1 MIRRVGEGRMCNDP
15 ETAGMTEPDPI
26 TRWQRARAL
35 FERCVEL
42 DSAARAA
49 VLDAACADDPDLR
62 REVESLLAADLAAE
76 HEPTVPGLGA
86 SADLVDAL
94 LADSDDVD
102 ERRWL
107 GVRIGA
113 FKIERV
119 LGRGGMGAVFLANR
133 VDGEYAQ
140 QVAIKLIRQGY
151 GASSLHAR
159 LRSERQI
166 LASLAHPRIARL
178 LDGGVAVD
186 GTPYIVMEFVDGANL
201 LEYCQREHLG
211 TPARLALFLSLLDA
225 VEYAHQRL
233 VVHRDIKP
241 SNILVD
247 REGRAKLLDFGVAKL
262 LVSDATST
270 ASVGAAP
277 FTPAY
282 AAPEQI
288 RGETVTTA
296 IDIYA
301 LGLVLYEVLTGARP
315 YRVDESSPR
324 AYEIAVLEQTPTRP
338 SDAVRADRDID
349 VASVR
354 NALRGD
360 LDAIVLKALRK
371 EPTQRYAS
379 VAEFAADIRS
389 HLEQRPV
396 AARQG
401 NFRYIAGRFLRRHAF
416 AMTLGTLALT
426 GVIAAAVVAE
436 VQRRDAVAA
445 RLRAESEATRANEV
459 TDFMVNVFGNAEPD
473 PITGAEVT
481 AIGLLTAA
489 RDQIRNEVVEP
500 ATRAALLL
508 AIARAIFTVHG
519 GHDFSGI
526 TEEAVR
532 LRRELGNALELSM
545 ALRTHVNALIRL
557 DHTAAA
563 HAALDEAEQA
573 LLGLG
578 SEADR
583 ERARIK
589 VQRATLLMND
599 AHFDQS
605 ATVFAEALAG
615 MRALGVSETE
625 GAMIDLRNRLGY
637 VLVQTQ
643 EPERGRVL
651 LRALVDD
658 LQKQDPS
665 PLDTIAAI
673 QNNLGFSWAAQ
684 DDLPLA
690 EAAFRAALTAR
701 LQQPKLDV
709 VSVQH
714 NRANLARTLGEL
726 GRYEEAIHEAKTGHD
741 AVVAANDARVSPRIL
756 GYVRRLLAELEWR
769 RGHWQDALAW
779 VDRGIAFAQTDQPS
793 SLGRLRTLRFFRAA
807 ILIDLNRFPEADVEM
822 AAARALIDP
831 ASPPSDAVIID
842 TESVRLALLRGTMP
856 DCAGLERH
864 DANYRGQRSSADYY
878 ILAYTEFC
886 RAVTQ
891 PEDTGP
897 RVQLERWI
905 DWLDQRM
912 PDDDQRV
919 VHLRALSARYFP
931 LMRAASKATNAQG

>member
-1 MIRRVGEGRMCNDP
+1 MYSDP
-15 ETAGMTEPDPI
+15 EIASMSQPDPI
-26 TRWQRARAL
+26 TLWQRARTL

-42 DSAARAA
+42 EDGVRAEL
-49 VLDAACADDPDLR
+49 LDAACAGDQNLR

-76 HEPTVPGLGA
+76 HEPTIPGLGA
-86 SADLVDAL
+86 SSDLVDAL
-94 LADSDDVD
+94 LAESVDV
-102 ERRWL
+102 EEHRWL

-113 FKIERV
+113 FKIERM

-151 GASSLHAR
+151 GSSSLHAR

-178 LDGGVAVD
+178 LDGGVAAD

-201 LEYCQREHLG
+201 LDYCRREQLS
-211 TPARLALFLSLLDA
+211 TSARLALFLSLLDA

-262 LVSDATST
+262 LASDTTST
-270 ASVGAAP
+270 ASVGIAP

-338 SDAVRADRDID
+338 SDAVRADREID
-349 VASVR
+349 AAGVR

-401 NFRYIAGRFLRRHAF
+401 NFRYIAGRFMRRHAF

-426 GVIAAAVVAE
+426 GVIAAAVTAE

-445 RLRAESEATRANEV
+445 RLHAESEATRANEV
-459 TDFMVNVFGNAEPD
+459 TNFMVNVFGNAEPD
-473 PITGAEVT
+473 PVTGAEVT

-489 RDQIRNEVVEP
+489 RDQIRNEVVDP

-508 AIARAIFTVHG
+508 AIAQAIFIVHG
-519 GHDFSGI
+519 GHDFSEI
-526 TEEAVR
+526 TEEAVQ
-532 LRRELGNALELSM
+532 LRRGLGDPLKLSA
-545 ALRTHVNALIRL
+545 ALRMHVNALIRL
-557 DHTAAA
+557 DHTSVA
-563 HAALDEAEQA
+563 HVALDEAEKA
-573 LLGLG
+573 LLVLG
-578 SEADR
+578 AEADR
-583 ERARIK
+583 ERVRIK
-589 VQRATLLMND
+589 VQRATVLMND
-599 AHFDQS
+599 THFDAS
-605 ATVFAEALAG
+605 ATVFAEALDG
-615 MRALGVSETE
+615 LRALGASETE
-625 GAMIDLRNRLGY
+625 GEVIDLRNRLGY
-637 VLVQTQ
+637 VLVQTP
-643 EPERGRVL
+643 EPERGRVM

-690 EAAFRAALTAR
+690 EAAFRDALKSR
-701 LQQPKLDV
+701 QQQPKVDV

-726 GRYEEAIHEAKTGHD
+726 GRYEEAIREAQTGHD
-741 AVVAANDARVSPRIL
+741 AVVAAHDARVSPRVL
-756 GYVRRLLAELEWR
+756 GYVRRLLADLEWR
-769 RGHWQDALAW
+769 RGHWQEALAW
-779 VDRGIAFAQTDQPS
+779 ADLGIAFAQSDQPS

-807 ILIDLNRFPEADVEM
+807 ILIDLNRLAEADAEI
-822 AAARALIDP
+822 AQARSMIDP
-831 ASPPSDAVIID
+831 PNPPSDAAIIH
-842 TESVRLALLRGTMP
+842 TESVRLALLRGTTP
-856 DCAGLERH
+856 DCTGLERH
-864 DANYRGQRSSADYY
+864 DANYRGERSSSDYY

-886 RAVTQ
+886 RTVTQ

-919 VHLRALSARYFP
+919 VHLRALSTRYFP
-931 LMRAASKATNAQG
+931 LLRNASEATSTQD